1 MPFTSGT
8 LKGQLT
14 AAEIRKLIRGH
25 NKLVSI
31 KIPPKT
37 NRDGL
42 IKLIEDNGYKL
53 DHKKQM
59 ISDARKTRP
68 RRQKITLD
76 QAKEL
81 TKPKQKT
88 ELQKQKQKEKKEEKE
103 IQKKKEVRQI
113 KKEAVKKEK
122 EVQKIKKKD
131 GKDKPKKER
140 VRVLN
145 FPSQKPKKVTID
157 KSKKPPMN
165 TKKIEPKK
173 VEKKVEKKEEPKK
186 KKIIKKS
193 KPLSKEEE
201 LKKTEKTYK
210 ENVKEWTKRYNDI
223 RSQYTWKDKKAKQ
236 KAIDDKIINE
246 DDEFILFDVKRPTF
260 FDLTLSVLQKKKYNK
275 QGQEDGDGS
284 IRQLVVQYEQ
294 YAKKKIKID
303 SKRYGLKK
311 K

>member
-1 MPFTSGT
+1 MPFTSGK

-37 NRDGL
+37 DRDGL

-88 ELQKQKQKEKKEEKE
+88 ALQKQKAKEKKEEKE

-122 EVQKIKKKD
+122 EVQKKKKE
-131 GKDKPKKER
+131 KPTKA
-140 VRVLN
+140 
-145 FPSQKPKKVTID
+145 KVISTQ
-157 KSKKPPMN
+157 
-165 TKKIEPKK
+165 TET
-173 VEKKVEKKEEPKK
+173 PKK
-186 KKIIKKS
+186 KG
-193 KPLSKEEE
+193 KEMATQTEE
-201 LKKTEKTYK
+201 THDLKMNQFREEIDTLKKEIDTLNKLSSVKGLEKRIVKLVEKISAFIKTNPPNKKEANKLKKYIVGFEKT
-210 ENVKEWTKRYNDI
+210 
-223 RSQYTWKDKKAKQ
+223 
-236 KAIDDKIINE
+236 
-246 DDEFILFDVKRPTF
+246 
-260 FDLTLSVLQKKKYNK
+260 LQ
-275 QGQEDGDGS
+275 Q
-284 IRQLVVQYEQ
+284 
-294 YAKKKIKID
+294 KKIKLAAD
-303 SKRYGLKK
+303 KTKKSLK
-311 K
+311 

>member
-1 MPFTSGT
+1 MPFTSGK

-37 NRDGL
+37 DRDGL

-81 TKPKQKT
+81 TKPKEKT
-88 ELQKQKQKEKKEEKE
+88 ALQKQKAKEKKEEKE

-122 EVQKIKKKD
+122 EVQKKKKKD
-131 GKDKPKKER
+131 IKDK
-140 VRVLN
+140 L
-145 FPSQKPKKVTID
+145 
-157 KSKKPPMN
+157 
-165 TKKIEPKK
+165 
-173 VEKKVEKKEEPKK
+173 
-186 KKIIKKS
+186 
-193 KPLSKEEE
+193 LSTNNNRK
-201 LKKTEKTYK
+201 
-210 ENVKEWTKRYNDI
+210 
-223 RSQYTWKDKKAKQ
+223 
-236 KAIDDKIINE
+236 
-246 DDEFILFDVKRPTF
+246 
-260 FDLTLSVLQKKKYNK
+260 
-275 QGQEDGDGS
+275 
-284 IRQLVVQYEQ
+284 
-294 YAKKKIKID
+294 
-303 SKRYGLKK
+303 
-311 K
+311 